1 MFGTISNSLFDRFVK
16 DRLPQSVQTGIDAVQ
31 AGKKAYDDIQN
42 IAEIAQGPN
51 KKAPTVI
58 KPPIDKNV

>member
-16 DRLPQSVQTGIDAVQ
+16 DKLPQSVQTGIDAVQ

-42 IAEIAQGPN
+42 IAEIA
-51 KKAPTVI
+51 
-58 KPPIDKNV
+58 